1 MLEVTPILKNGSAE
15 IRLRNGGK
23 SAIVVNIRV
32 SPEGH
37 RRSIIHELL
46 SGQLPPKTAK
56 SVDITKAVL
65 ARTHGGESVGVWIVF
80 EVDPDCQ
87 RFPARY
93 ELDIYD
99 GLITRFVEQYSKCV
113 DSSYY

>member
-1 MLEVTPILKNGSAE
+1 MGQVSYRRQYSYVARRPSA
-15 IRLRNGGK
+15 LYHPP
-23 SAIVVNIRV
+23 AT
-32 SPEGH
+32 
-37 RRSIIHELL
+37 L
-46 SGQLPPKTAK
+46 GQLPPKTAK

-99 GLITRFVEQYSKCV
+99 GLITRFVEQYSKCI